1 MSDYIAVFAVAGSI
15 AVLLLG
21 LIYVLPYTFEDPEP
35 PITET
40 APRMSVRMAHGV
52 MQAHRRCSIES
63 CPHKRD
69 AYRTL
74 VAVGAI
80 TPDQRAERYVR

>member
-1 MSDYIAVFAVAGSI
+1 MSDYIAAFSVAGSI
-15 AVLLLG
+15 AALLLV
-21 LIYVLPYTFEDPEP
+21 LIYVLPYTFGEDDP
-35 PITET
+35 PITER
-40 APRMSVRMAHGV
+40 APRMSARTAHGL
-52 MQAHRRCSIES
+52 MQAHRRCSIED

-80 TPDQRAERYVR
+80 TPDQRVERYMR

>member
-1 MSDYIAVFAVAGSI
+1 MADYIAAFAVAGSI

-21 LIYVLPYTFEDPEP
+21 LIYVLPYTFGEDEP
-35 PITET
+35 PITAR
-40 APRMSVRMAHGV
+40 APRMSAQTAHAL
-52 MQAHRRCSIES
+52 MQTHRRCSIED

>member
-1 MSDYIAVFAVAGSI
+1 MSAQ
-15 AVLLLG
+15 
-21 LIYVLPYTFEDPEP
+21 
-35 PITET
+35 T
-40 APRMSVRMAHGV
+40 AHAL
-52 MQAHRRCSIES
+52 MQTHRRCSIED

-80 TPDQRAERYVR
+80 TPDLRAERYMR